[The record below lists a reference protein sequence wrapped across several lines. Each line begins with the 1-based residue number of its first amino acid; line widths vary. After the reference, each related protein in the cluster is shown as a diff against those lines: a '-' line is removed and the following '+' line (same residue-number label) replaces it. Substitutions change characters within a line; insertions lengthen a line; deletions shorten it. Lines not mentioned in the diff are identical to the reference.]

1 MTIEET
7 WSAWS
12 LEKGSQRPKFDS
24 VSCRVRTLKLMDINI
39 PSLEKQKEIYSVLSQ
54 ARKNT
59 MSRIRQVLVLYV
71 HKLTS
76 DE

>member
-1 MTIEET
+1 
-7 WSAWS
+7 
-12 LEKGSQRPKFDS
+12 
-24 VSCRVRTLKLMDINI
+24 MDINI

-76 DE
+76 DERTFWCEAENARL